1 MLILDRFEE
10 NLALIEGDEGIFF
23 VERAWVAEDVQ
34 EGDVLTLGENG
45 RYLRDAQATRER
57 RTSMRTRLARMR
69 KNK

>member
-10 NLALIEGDEGIFF
+10 NLALIEGDEGIFS
-23 VERAWVAEDVQ
+23 VERTFLADDVQ

-45 RYLRDAQATRER
+45 QYLRDAQATRER
-57 RTSMRTRLARMR
+57 RDSMRTRLARLR